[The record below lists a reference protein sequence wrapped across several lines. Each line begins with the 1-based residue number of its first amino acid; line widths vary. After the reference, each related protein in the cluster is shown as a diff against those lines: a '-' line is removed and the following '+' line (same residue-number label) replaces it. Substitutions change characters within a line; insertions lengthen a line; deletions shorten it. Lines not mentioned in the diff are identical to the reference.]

1 MRIGTVAL
9 GLCLGAVLAAPV
21 LAQQP
26 QPTQAQVAAVRS
38 SCKADFQS
46 YCASSPHAG
55 MAALS
60 CLQQN
65 VAKLSPPC
73 QKAVTAINAPPSTP
87 PSTPTPAPNAA
98 SPPPSPR
105 AEAHFL
111 REYCAADYRRL
122 CPGVRPRGGAGLACL
137 NAHAQAL
144 SPDCQKALA
153 SKAPQ

>member
-1 MRIGTVAL
+1 MRIGAVAL
-9 GLCLGAVLAAPV
+9 GLCLGAMSIAPV

-26 QPTQAQVAAVRS
+26 QPTQAQVATIRS
-38 SCKADFQS
+38 SCKADFQA
-46 YCASSPHAG
+46 YCASAPHAG

-73 QKAVTAINAPPSTP
+73 GKAVAAINAPPAAP
-87 PSTPTPAPNAA
+87 AAAPTPGTGQ
-98 SPPPSPR
+98 PPPSPK
-105 AEAHFL
+105 AEARFL

-122 CPGVRPRGGAGLACL
+122 CAGVRPRGGAGLACL
-137 NAHAQAL
+137 NEHAQAL